1 MTYILG
7 ARCVDGVVLV
17 SDQKRL
23 RGNIPSYKEKLM
35 QVLPS
40 VVMGGAG
47 TSGLIERFSD
57 EIKEQVQNQQ
67 ITQYIQLL
75 QFVENRSIE
84 LSQTYAPRVGH
95 FEILIGVRVVDT
107 ARLYNIVTQQ
117 GFAEPVKEHVAIGS
131 GVPYGSLL
139 LEKFWD
145 KNMTMNDFAK
155 LGYLLIKFV
164 IEMKLDDNVGGE
176 PIVWFIPD
184 VLQPVKS
191 QQELDS
197 KYPVKVANQDEIE
210 KMEKYSKE
218 KLSKIN
224 QFLCELVQKIPITSS
239 SIL

>member
-7 ARCVDGVVLV
+7 ARCADGVVLV

-67 ITQYIQLL
+67 ITQYTQLL

-84 LSQTYAPRVGH
+84 LSRTYAPRVGH
-95 FEILIGVRVVDT
+95 FEILIGVRAIDT
-107 ARLYNIVTQQ
+107 AQLYNIVTQQ

-139 LEKFWD
+139 LEKLWN

-164 IEMKLDDNVGGE
+164 IEMKMDDNVGGE

-184 VLQPVKS
+184 ALQPVKD

-197 KYPVKVANQDEIE
+197 KYPVRVANQDEIE

-239 SIL
+239 

>member
-23 RGNIPSYKEKLM
+23 RGNTPSYKEKLM

-67 ITQYIQLL
+67 ITQYTQLL

-95 FEILIGVRVVDT
+95 FEILIGVRAVDT
-107 ARLYNIVTQQ
+107 AQLYNIVTQQ

-139 LEKFWD
+139 LEKLWD
-145 KNMTMNDFAK
+145 KNMTMNDFAR
-155 LGYLLIKFV
+155 LGYLLVKFV

-184 VLQPVKS
+184 ALQPVKN

-197 KYPVKVANQDEIE
+197 KYPVRVANQDEIE
-210 KMEKYSKE
+210 KMEKHSKE

-224 QFLCELVQKIPITSS
+224 QFFYELVQEIPITSS
-239 SIL
+239 SIS